1 MPVLP
6 PELVGS
12 ISTGLLAICSQIVN
26 KCRCYTTCVDG
37 VPQVTCGF
45 SEATLKELQH
55 TADDEKVEEK

>member
-1 MPVLP
+1 MPLP

-55 TADDEKVEEK
+55 VTDDEKVEEK